1 MRYDD
6 LRDEYRRL
14 WDAALHTDAFVG
26 ASKATARKVYAAKP
40 RYQQIEADLGVPWY
54 VVGAIHAM
62 ESGCRFSCHLHN
74 GDPLTART
82 KLVPAGRPKTG
93 KPPFSWED
101 SARDALTMKGWHQIP
116 VWPIERILFECER
129 YNGFGYRKYHKD
141 VLSKYLWSGTQWGNK
156 PGRYVADG
164 RWSSTAVSKQT
175 GVVAILMRLAEIDS
189 SIAFVYDEPLAP
201 ETAPIPERPAPA
213 IEPDIVPESYP
224 KAEPAPIAEAV
235 QGSRTITGALAAG
248 LGVIANYFSEAMR
261 ALMDTAAQL
270 TAWAPAQGVLASMGV
285 NIKGIGF
292 GLAVAGLALVVT
304 RRLSAANEG
313 KIG

>member
-1 MRYDD
+1 MNYED

-14 WDAALHTDAFVG
+14 WDSALHVDDFVS
-26 ASKATARKVYAAKP
+26 ASRATARKIYASKP
-40 RYQQIEADLGVPWY
+40 RYQQIETELGVPWF

-82 KLVPAGRPKTG
+82 TLVPAGRPKTG
-93 KPPFSWED
+93 KPPFTWEE
-101 SARDALTMKGWHQIP
+101 SARDALTMKGWHNIAS
-116 VWPIERILFECER
+116 WPIERILYECER

-141 VLSKYLWSGTQWGNK
+141 VLSKYLFSGTQWGRK
-156 PGRYVADG
+156 PGRYVEDG

-175 GVVAILMRLAEIDS
+175 GVVAILMRLQEVDT
-189 SIAFVYDEPLAP
+189 SIRFAYDEPAEVP
-201 ETAPIPERPAPA
+201 APERPAQA
-213 IEPDIVPESYP
+213 VEPDLVPESYP
-224 KAEPAPIAEAV
+224 KADTAPVAEAV

-248 LGVIANYFSEAMR
+248 LGVIASYFNEAMKT
-261 ALMDTAAQL
+261 LTDTASQL
-270 TAWAPAQGVLASMGV
+270 VEWAPAHGVLSSMGV

-292 GLAVAGLALVVT
+292 AMAIGGLALVVT
-304 RRLSAANEG
+304 RRLSAAREA